1 VIFPNPSVG
10 GMFTINYTGKID
22 KIEVVDMIGRV
33 IAVETNIEEG
43 SVNGSDLASGKYFV
57 RVYSE
62 GQVLAKE
69 VIVVNK

>member
-1 VIFPNPSVG
+1 
-10 GMFTINYTGKID
+10 
-22 KIEVVDMIGRV
+22 MIGRV